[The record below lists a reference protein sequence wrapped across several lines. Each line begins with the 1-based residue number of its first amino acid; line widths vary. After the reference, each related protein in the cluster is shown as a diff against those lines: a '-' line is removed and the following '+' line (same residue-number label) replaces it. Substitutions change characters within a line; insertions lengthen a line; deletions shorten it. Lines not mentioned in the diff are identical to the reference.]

1 METKELT
8 NGQEEAK
15 VESPNKPETETET
28 QSESSTENKE
38 QGKSLSSGG
47 EDKSDANNLPW
58 NKDPRF
64 KEMQEMAKAFP
75 SLKQELEALKG
86 SVTEVQGSL
95 PKKAPEIPQE
105 FKDLFGD
112 NAEAW
117 EKYDALSKRQKEQW
131 FKEYEESKQAEAAQ
145 VAETERRS
153 QEWLSTELQQLTD
166 SGKTFDKNKLMKVAT
181 EYLPTDDQGL
191 LSIPKAYELYKKFEA
206 IEEIGG
212 SKGQQDA
219 AKRAIADKAGT
230 SQERGSGKSSVTL
243 EDLRQGLHGF
253 WKRQG

>member
-8 NGQEEAK
+8 NGQDETK
-15 VESPNKPETETET
+15 VESANKPDTENKT

-38 QGKSLSSGG
+38 QGESTSSDV

-64 KEMQEMAKAFP
+64 KEMIEMAKAFP
-75 SLKQELEALKG
+75 TLKQELESLKG
-86 SVTEVQGSL
+86 SMTEVQGSL

-131 FKEYEESKQAEAAQ
+131 IKEYEERTEAKASEA
-145 VAETERRS
+145 AETERRS
-153 QEWLSTELQQLTD
+153 QEWLSNELQQLTD

-181 EYLPTDDQGL
+181 EFLPTDENGL

-206 IEEIGG
+206 IEEMGG

-219 AKRAIADKAGT
+219 AKRAIADKAGA
-230 SQERGSGKSSVTL
+230 SQERGAGKNSLSL
-243 EDLRQGLHGF
+243 EDLRGGLHTF
-253 WKRQG
+253 WKKQG